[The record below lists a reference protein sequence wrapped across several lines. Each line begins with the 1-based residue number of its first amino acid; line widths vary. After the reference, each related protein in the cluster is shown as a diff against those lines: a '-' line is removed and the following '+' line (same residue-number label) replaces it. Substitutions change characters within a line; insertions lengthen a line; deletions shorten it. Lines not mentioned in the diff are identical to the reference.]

1 MRLKVFMP
9 SGSKPVYE
17 RIINMDASVSL
28 DFNLLLRAMKLLYG
42 EKCIVIFEC
51 V

>member
-1 MRLKVFMP
+1 MRLKVLMAYDA
-9 SGSKPVYE
+9 KPIYE
-17 RIINMDASVSL
+17 RILSLDSAVTL
-28 DFNLLLRAMKLLYG
+28 DFNLLLRAMKVLYG

>member
-1 MRLKVFMP
+1 MRLKVCM
-9 SGSKPVYE
+9 SNGSKPVYE
-17 RIINMDASVSL
+17 RIINMDVSVSL